1 MMTNEFRFTSDYNA
15 DMHRHIDALFTAAK
29 TLETTRAERLQA
41 SDDLVEA
48 YVAHTGRRPQGTAL
62 ERLASLILRDE
73 LTDDDR
79 MKVRNNEYPF
89 LSDDQLRRR
98 ENGEISA
105 ILAEDV
111 ATDGRDY
118 RPRTR
123 DNNRKHREMTR
134 GL

>member
-1 MMTNEFRFTSDYNA
+1 MTNEFLFTSDYNA
-15 DMHRHIDALFTAAK
+15 DMHRHIDGLFSAAK
-29 TLETTRAERLQA
+29 TLDTSREDRLQA
-41 SDDLVEA
+41 SDDLVES

-62 ERLASLILRDE
+62 ERLATLILRDE
-73 LTDDDR
+73 LTDTDR

-89 LSDDQLRRR
+89 LSDDQMRRR
-98 ENGEISA
+98 EEGEVSA

-123 DNNRKHREMTR
+123 DNNRKFREMTR
-134 GL
+134 EY